1 MSKTLLKMLK
11 TLIKN
16 KKIKFQT
23 IFVKNKIK
31 DHSKLQ
37 MKKQVNQ
44 SWVMILEKELYS
56 KTTKR

>member
-23 IFVKNKIK
+23 IFAKNKIK

-44 SWVMILEKELYS
+44 S
-56 KTTKR
+56 